1 MCTGLAR
8 KKKRNMTSPLFFDTD
23 CFSSFL
29 LVNQENIFLF
39 RLYPG
44 RILLPKQVYDEL
56 CKPCVPHIKRKTKEL
71 CLKGALSTKEIL
83 IDTKEYRLYYELAI
97 SPPKERR
104 IIGKGEAAAIV
115 LAKIYDGILA
125 SNDLKDVTCYV
136 KKYRLKHLTTGEI
149 LVAAK
154 DTGCIDEAKGNK
166 IWCDMIEKTDCCRQ
180 IHLLII

>member
-29 LVNQENIFLF
+29 LVNQENILF

-125 SNDLKDVTCYV
+125 ST
-136 KKYRLKHLTTGEI
+136 I
-149 LVAAK
+149 
-154 DTGCIDEAKGNK
+154 
-166 IWCDMIEKTDCCRQ
+166 
-180 IHLLII
+180 